1 MVSVVG
7 ILNVTPDSFYDGG
20 RFNKKDTAIKQV
32 YGMIEDGVDIIDIGC
47 ESTRPESKPLSVEE
61 ELSRLKAVLPAIRK
75 VTDKPIS
82 IDTYKPEI
90 MNYAIAEGVD
100 MINDI
105 FALRAEGALSVI
117 ANSSVKICLMHLN
130 DSIENMHDKPGYKHI
145 SQTVFDFLKKQAK
158 LCIESG
164 IEKERIVLDPGFG
177 FSKTPEENFQLLRE
191 ISMMCESDFPIYV
204 GMSRKRFIGTISQND
219 GPDCRLA
226 GSLAAAVW
234 ACQQG
239 VSFIRTHDVRETVEA
254 LRFIQIMEKG

>member
-82 IDTYKPEI
+82 VDTYKPEI

-105 FALRAEGALSVI
+105 FACVQKVLSVI
-117 ANSSVKICLMHLN
+117 AIISQDLSDAFN

-145 SQTVFDFLKKQAK
+145 VKLFLIFKNIN
-158 LCIESG
+158 CIESG
-164 IEKERIVLDPGFG
+164 IGKERIVLDSGFG
-177 FSKTPEENFQLLRE
+177 FSKTPEENF
-191 ISMMCESDFPIYV
+191 SCCV
-204 GMSRKRFIGTISQND
+204 K
-219 GPDCRLA
+219 
-226 GSLAAAVW
+226 
-234 ACQQG
+234 
-239 VSFIRTHDVRETVEA
+239 
-254 LRFIQIMEKG
+254 